1 MKFFALT
8 LVRHVSPTILGLLR
22 KNEMRKSRL
31 LLGLLMSIA
40 LTALLLP
47 PPSLAASALELQQ
60 DFVRAAER
68 VSPAVVSLKSVRVV
82 QVAPFAGIDE
92 EFFRGTPFEGFF
104 REMVP
109 TRPLRQRQVGQ
120 GSGVIIDSRGFILTN
135 HHVVAGAQAISVH
148 LRDGRTF
155 QGHLV
160 GSDPRYDLALIQVDS
175 PGLRSAPLG
184 NSDDLKP
191 GQWAIAIGSPF
202 GLENTVTVGV
212 ISATG
217 RRGVGQGRLGDFIQT
232 DASINPGNSGGP
244 LVSLNGEVIGIN
256 SMIVA
261 PGQGIGFA
269 IPINLAKK
277 IVSPWLH

>member
-1 MKFFALT
+1 MPISHFTIRLMLFLVLFFTFPINHL
-8 LVRHVSPTILGLLR
+8 
-22 KNEMRKSRL
+22 
-31 LLGLLMSIA
+31 IA
-40 LTALLLP
+40 AG
-47 PPSLAASALELQQ
+47 ALELQQ

-68 VSPAVVSLKSVRVV
+68 VSPSVVSLKCVRVV
-82 QVAPFAGIDE
+82 NVSPFAGIDE
-92 EFFRGTPFEGFF
+92 EFFRGSPFEGFF
-104 REMVP
+104 REMMP
-109 TRPLRQRQVGQ
+109 QRTMRQRQVGQ

-135 HHVVAGAQAISVH
+135 HHVVAGAQAVSVH
-148 LRDGRTF
+148 LRDGRTL
-155 QGHLV
+155 QASHV
-160 GSDPRYDLALIQVDS
+160 GSDPRYDLALIQVGS
-175 PGLRSAPLG
+175 AGLRAAPLG
-184 NSDDLKP
+184 NSDEMKP

-217 RRGVGQGRLGDFIQT
+217 RKGVGQARYAEFIQT

-244 LVSLNGEVIGIN
+244 LVNLNGEVIGIN

>member
-1 MKFFALT
+1 MTYMRWPTWAACL
-8 LVRHVSPTILGLLR
+8 LAVS
-22 KNEMRKSRL
+22 L
-31 LLGLLMSIA
+31 LLSPAPA
-40 LTALLLP
+40 LAV
-47 PPSLAASALELQQ
+47 SAFDLQQ

-68 VSPAVVSLKSVRVV
+68 VSPAVVSIKCVRVV
-82 QVAPFAGIDE
+82 DVGPMFGFDE

-104 REMVP
+104 REMMP
-109 TRPLRQRQVGQ
+109 PRTLRQRQVGQ

-135 HHVVAGAQAISVH
+135 HHVVAGAQAIAVH
-148 LRDGRTF
+148 LQDGRTL
-155 QGHLV
+155 QGRVV
-160 GSDPRYDLALIQVDS
+160 GGDPRFDLALVQVNAN
-175 PGLRSAPLG
+175 GLRAAPLG
-184 NSDDLKP
+184 NSDALKP
-191 GQWAIAIGSPF
+191 GQFAIAIGSPF

-217 RRGVGQGRLGDFIQT
+217 RKGLGEGRVGDFIQT

-244 LVSLNGEVIGIN
+244 LVNLNGEVIGIN

-277 IVSPWLH
+277 IISPWLR

>member
-1 MKFFALT
+1 MNKFRLT
-8 LVRHVSPTILGLLR
+8 TTLC
-22 KNEMRKSRL
+22 
-31 LLGLLMSIA
+31 
-40 LTALLLP
+40 LLLP
-47 PPSLAASALELQQ
+47 LLLFLNAAPTLAASAQDLQQ

-68 VSPAVVSLKSVRVV
+68 VSPSVVSIKCVRVV
-82 QVAPFAGIDE
+82 DVAPFGGFDE
-92 EFFRGTPFEGFF
+92 DFFRGTPFEGFF
-104 REMVP
+104 RGMGLQ
-109 TRPLRQRQVGQ
+109 TRMRQIGQ
-120 GSGVIIDSRGFILTN
+120 GSGVIIDPRGFILTN
-135 HHVVAGAQAISVH
+135 YHVVAGAQSIAVH
-148 LRDGRTF
+148 LRDGRSLS
-155 QGHLV
+155 GRVV
-160 GSDPRYDLALIQVDS
+160 GSDPRYDLALVQVGS
-175 PGLRSAPLG
+175 SGLRAAPLG

-217 RRGVGQGRLGDFIQT
+217 RKGVGEARYGDFIQT

-244 LVSLNGEVIGIN
+244 LINIGGEVIGIN

-277 IVSPWLH
+277 IMATWLH